1 MHVVGNVANT
11 SVEVTS
17 NETEAFQGES
27 RRSGRSES
35 TTSSPSGSVP
45 SLTTVT
51 APVQVS
57 LHEAGELT
65 TSEKCEVYQPEL
77 DENESPEDV
86 VSPLK
91 DTQADADLQDDKLSI
106 DVGTVYP
113 TVSDTDKRHVT
124 DITGPVPRKLADSS
138 TESEAK
144 VAAEPERK
152 PRSAR
157 SAMFD
162 SVIRNALDP
171 RQEPKARQNLA
182 EALKAPN
189 VPTSRKSV
197 PYPLTRMQLW

>member
-57 LHEAGELT
+57 LHEADELT
-65 TSEKCEVYQPEL
+65 TSEKCEVYQSEL
-77 DENESPEDV
+77 HENESSEDV

-113 TVSDTDKRHVT
+113 TVPDTDKRHVT
-124 DITGPVPRKLADSS
+124 DITGLVPRKLADSS
-138 TESEAK
+138 TESSEPK
-144 VAAEPERK
+144 VADEPEHK

-157 SAMFD
+157 SAMFG

-197 PYPLTRMQLW
+197 PYPYTDH